1 MIAAPII
8 AFAEQIKGPGDH
20 LYLLVDPLAGC
31 GPAHPLAIES
41 LVHDLGEDAVVRV
54 PRPDLAHTPEACP
67 ALVQLGTSDDATRKR
82 LLELSAFHARE
93 DLTYGKRY
101 ICGWLASPEPP
112 EAIAQ
117 HIAAQC
123 RITSSSVRKS
133 TTPWFEP
140 VRLELLAGA
149 LGPQAGAVLAPIRA
163 WLFPTSWGSFS
174 VIRGNSTMAG
184 EHHADLVR
192 HTQHAA
198 RLVSDFLG
206 IWRLA
211 QRQTLS
217 FAPWRWTGPSPLPPQ
232 AGIHAFRLVRDAQQL
247 GLRQDHDI
255 FALSLYRVCV
265 HPLLPEHPDIHRD
278 ILSAAN
284 GNRALQER
292 FHAYDDAAWKR
303 IFSSLPR
310 GKDYS

>member
-8 AFAEQIKGPGDH
+8 AFAEQIKALGDH
-20 LYLLVDPLAGC
+20 LHLLVDPLAGC
-31 GPAHPLAIES
+31 DPAHPLAIES
-41 LVHDLGEDAVVRV
+41 LVHALGEDAVVRV

-67 ALVQLGTSDDATRKR
+67 ALVQLGTSGNATRKR
-82 LLELSAFHARE
+82 LLELSAFNARE
-93 DLTYGKRY
+93 DLAYGKRY
-101 ICGWLASPEPP
+101 ICGWLASPELP
-112 EAIAQ
+112 EATAR

-149 LGPQAGAVLAPIRA
+149 LGPQTGAVLAPIRA

-174 VIRGNSTMAG
+174 VIRGNSTIAG

-232 AGIHAFRLVRDAQQL
+232 AGVHAFRLVRDAQQL

-255 FALSLYRVCV
+255 FTLSLYRVCV
-265 HPLLPEHPDIHRD
+265 HPLLPKHPDIHRH
-278 ILSAAN
+278 ILDAAN
-284 GNRALQER
+284 GNHALQER
-292 FHAYDDAAWKR
+292 FQAYDDAAWRR

-310 GKDYS
+310 AKDYS

>member
-1 MIAAPII
+1 MTAASII
-8 AFAEQIKGPGDH
+8 AFAEQIKAPGDH

-41 LVHDLGEDAVVRV
+41 LVHDLGKDAVVRV
-54 PRPDLAHTPEACP
+54 PRPDLVHTPEACP
-67 ALVQLGTSDDATRKR
+67 ALVQLGTSEDATRKR
-82 LLELSAFHARE
+82 LLELSAFHATE
-93 DLTYGKRY
+93 DLAYGKRY
-101 ICGWLASPEPP
+101 ICGWLTSPEPP
-112 EAIAQ
+112 EETAR

-123 RITSSSVRKS
+123 CITSSSVRKA

-149 LGPQAGAVLAPIRA
+149 LGARAGAMFAPINA

-174 VIRGNSTMAG
+174 VLQSSSATAS
-184 EHHADLVR
+184 EDHTALVR
-192 HTQHAA
+192 RTQHAA
-198 RLVSDFLG
+198 QLVSEFLG

-232 AGIHAFRLVRDAQQL
+232 AGVHAFRLVRDAQRL
-247 GLRQDHDI
+247 GLRHERDI

-265 HPLLPEHPDIHRD
+265 HPLLPKHPDIQRG
-278 ILSAAN
+278 ILDAAN
-284 GNRALQER
+284 GKHALHDR
-292 FHAYDDAAWKR
+292 FQAYDDTAWKR
-303 IFSSLPR
+303 VFASLPR
-310 GKDYS
+310 TENYS